1 MTIRD
6 DLPVDEVMRS
16 WPATIRTFLD
26 FRMQCCGCPIAA
38 FHTMKDACREHGVD
52 RDSFVAALEATIA
65 G

>member
-1 MTIRD
+1 MTLCD
-6 DLPVDEVMRS
+6 DLPVDDLMRR

-52 RDSFVAALEATIA
+52 RAAFRAALEGAIA